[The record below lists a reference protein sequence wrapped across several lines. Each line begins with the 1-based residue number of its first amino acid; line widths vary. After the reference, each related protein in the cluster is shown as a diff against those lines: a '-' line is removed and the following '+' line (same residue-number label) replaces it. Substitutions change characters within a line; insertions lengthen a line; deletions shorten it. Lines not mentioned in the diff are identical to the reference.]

1 MSSIAHPPQPRSR
14 QYFLNTSIS
23 ILVSHQDS
31 EDGIAVIDHH
41 APFGDSPPL
50 HLHRNEDET
59 FVILSGT
66 LRFEVGGK
74 CRVLT
79 AGEAIAVPKGIPH
92 SFRVE
97 SAEGA
102 RFLTATRG
110 PDFEGLV
117 RMAARPA
124 DSDALPAPIAV
135 TPEMAQ
141 ALADLCAANGI
152 DVVGP
157 PLS

>member
-1 MSSIAHPPQPRSR
+1 MSSIAHPRQPSPR

-23 ILVSHQDS
+23 ILVSHRDS
-31 EDGIAVIDHH
+31 EDGVAVIDHH

-50 HLHRNEDET
+50 HFHRNEDET

-66 LRFEVGGK
+66 VRFEVGGK
-74 CRVLT
+74 IRVLT
-79 AGEAIAVPKGIPH
+79 ASEAIVVPKGVPH

-97 SAEGA
+97 SVDGA

-124 DSDALPAPIAV
+124 DSDALPAPMTV
-135 TPEMAQ
+135 TPEMAE
-141 ALADLCAANGI
+141 ALASLCAANGI

-157 PLS
+157 PLA